1 MKKIVYLILMYFFAT
16 LNIASYA
23 QESGK
28 ITITG
33 QLMDEQGGELIGV
46 SIFVKG
52 NTRLGTSSD
61 SDGRFRLANIPKG
74 STIVF
79 SFIGFE
85 TYELLANES
94 KEKMKVVLKDKV
106 SDFEEVQIVSLG
118 TQRKITTTGAI
129 STINVKDLQV
139 PATSLSN
146 MLGGRV
152 PGIIAVQRSGQPG
165 SNFSE
170 FWVRGISTFG
180 ASASALILIDGVEG
194 NLDNIDPSDIESFS
208 VLKDASATAVYG
220 MRGANGV
227 VVVTTKRGK
236 AGNLKLNFKANSTY
250 TKSARMPQY
259 VEAFD
264 YATLAN
270 EARLGRGQ
278 AAIYSPVELEL
289 FKNNLDPD
297 LYPNTN
303 WRDIILKD
311 DTRYTQYNLNIS
323 GGGTGAR
330 YYMSLG
336 YLNQEG
342 IFNQDKNVNLYDVNT
357 NYSKYN
363 FRANVDV
370 DLTKTTKLA
379 LNLDDAIGLQNS
391 PAYATDNSFLW
402 ETQAN
407 VTPVS
412 IPLRYSNGQLA
423 GYGIGGTTPSP
434 YYLLNYTG
442 FRKTNTNTVN
452 AKLSLDQDLNSLVQG
467 LTARGL
473 FSWTYFG
480 SNTAS
485 HPKMGVESFQASAIS
500 GRGNDGKLITTRTI
514 MASDAGYGQSSLITR
529 QMYMEGQV
537 NYARSFNAVHNVTG
551 LVHVYRQEDITSD
564 LNAYDSPYMSIIPL
578 RTQAIS
584 GRVTYSYK
592 DTYLLE
598 GNAGYSG
605 SENFKPGEQY
615 GFFPA
620 LSAGWIPT
628 QYTWVKEHLKFLD
641 YFKIRG
647 SWGKVGN
654 AKITNPSNN
663 NKLVRFPYQTIFTAG
678 GNDWGNTLV
687 ENKVGTSGLKWQTST
702 KYDLGLDVKFLK
714 NKFDLTV
721 DGFLTEADDIYQQR
735 VSIPDEV
742 GAAQAPYLNV
752 GSMKSWGMDGNL
764 TYFENLGKDFSL
776 TLKGN
781 FTIARSKVTHWE
793 QSGINFPYQSY
804 ADVPLGVQRGLIAM
818 GLFKD
823 AADVANSPIQ
833 TFMSNYLPGDIK
845 YKDVNGDGV
854 INTDDIVPLN
864 YSNVPRVIYGFATAL
879 TWKKWSF
886 NVFFTGQNQVAY
898 FLGGAGY
905 YPFSGQS
912 TGNVLSIVA
921 DQNNRWVPA
930 TVSGTTATEN
940 PDARFPRLTYGANNN
955 NNQSSTFWMAD
966 ASFLRLKNV
975 EVAYRLENKLLKR
988 YGIASTTFSLVG
1000 DNLKVWDKVKLW
1012 DPEQAS
1018 NNGAVYPLQRMYTLQ
1033 MFVSF

>member
-1 MKKIVYLILMYFFAT
+1 MRKILYLILMYFFT
-16 LNIASYA
+16 MFNGISYA
-23 QESGK
+23 QDSGK
-28 ITITG
+28 LTIAG
-33 QLMDEQGGELIGV
+33 QVMDEQGKELIGV
-46 SIFVKG
+46 SVFVKG
-52 NTRLGTSSD
+52 NTRIGTSSD

-74 STIVF
+74 SAVVF
-79 SFIGFE
+79 TFIGFE
-85 TYELLANES
+85 SSELTVNET
-94 KEKMKVVLKDKV
+94 KEKLKVVLKDKV
-106 SDFEEVQIVSLG
+106 SDFDEVQIVSLG

-129 STINVKDLQV
+129 STVNVKDLQV

-152 PGIIAVQRSGQPG
+152 PGIIAVQRSGEPG
-165 SNFSE
+165 SSFSE

-180 ASASALILIDGVEG
+180 ASSSALILIDGVEG

-236 AGNLKLNFKANSTY
+236 AGDLKLNFKANTTY

-264 YATLAN
+264 YAKLAN
-270 EARLGRGQ
+270 EARLARGQ
-278 AAIYSPVELEL
+278 SPVYTPVELEL

-303 WRDIILKD
+303 WRDVILKD
-311 DTRYTQYNLNIS
+311 DTRYSQYNLNIS
-323 GGGTGAR
+323 GGGTSAR
-330 YYMSLG
+330 YFMSLG
-336 YLNQEG
+336 YLNQQG
-342 IFNQDKNVNLYDVNT
+342 IFNQDKGVNLYDVNT
-357 NYSKYN
+357 NYNKYN
-363 FRANVDV
+363 FRANIDV

-391 PAYATDNSFLW
+391 PAFAPDNNKFLW
-402 ETQAN
+402 DAQAAI
-407 VTPVS
+407 TPVS
-412 IPLRYSNGQLA
+412 IPIKYSTGQLA
-423 GYGIGGTTPSP
+423 GYGTNGDTPSP

-442 FRKTNTNTVN
+442 FRKSNTNTVN
-452 AKLSLDQDLNSLVQG
+452 AKLSLEQDLNAVTQG

-480 SNTAS
+480 SNTAF
-485 HPKMGVESFQASAIS
+485 HPKFGAEIFKAT
-500 GRGNDGKLITTRTI
+500 GRGNDGTLITTRTLA
-514 MASDAGYGQSSLITR
+514 ASDAGYGQSSLITR

-537 NYARSFNAVHNVTG
+537 NYNRSFNAIHNVTG
-551 LVHVYRQEDITSD
+551 LVHVYRQEDITSN
-564 LNAYDSPYMSIIPL
+564 LTAYDEPYMSVIPL
-578 RTQAIS
+578 RTQALS
-584 GRVTYSYK
+584 GRITYSYK

-628 QYTWVKEHLKFLD
+628 QYNWVKENLKFVD

-654 AKITNPSNN
+654 AKITNPNNN
-663 NKLVRFPYQTIFTAG
+663 NKLVRFPYQTILSAG
-678 GNDWGNTLV
+678 SNDWGSTIV
-687 ENKVGTSGLKWQTST
+687 ETKVGTSGLKWQTST
-702 KYDLGLDVKFLK
+702 KYDVGLDVKLLK
-714 NKFDLTV
+714 SKFDFTV
-721 DGFLTEADDIYQQR
+721 DGFLTKADDIYQQR
-735 VSIPDEV
+735 LTIPDEV

-764 TYFENLGKDFSL
+764 TYFENLGKDISL

-781 FTIARSKVTHWE
+781 FTFSRNKVTHWE
-793 QSGINFPYQSY
+793 QSGLNYPYQSY
-804 ADVPLGVQRGLIAM
+804 ADVPVGVQRGLIAL

-823 AADVANSPIQ
+823 KADIANSPVQ
-833 TFMSNYLPGDIK
+833 TFMANYLPGDIK

-854 INTDDIVPLN
+854 VNTDDIVPLN

-886 NVFFTGQNQVAY
+886 NVFFTGQDQVAY
-898 FLGGAGY
+898 FLGGSGY
-905 YPFSGQS
+905 YPFAGQS
-912 TGNVLSIVA
+912 TGNVLNIVA
-921 DQNNRWVPA
+921 DQSNRWIPA
-930 TVSGTTATEN
+930 SVSGTTATEN

-966 ASFLRLKNV
+966 ASFIRLKNV
-975 EVAYRLENKLLKR
+975 EVAYKLENRFLKR
-988 YGIASTTFSLVG
+988 YGISSATFSLVG
-1000 DNLKVWDKVKLW
+1000 DNLAVWDKVKLW

-1018 NNGAVYPLQRMYTLQ
+1018 SNGAVYPLQRMYTLQ